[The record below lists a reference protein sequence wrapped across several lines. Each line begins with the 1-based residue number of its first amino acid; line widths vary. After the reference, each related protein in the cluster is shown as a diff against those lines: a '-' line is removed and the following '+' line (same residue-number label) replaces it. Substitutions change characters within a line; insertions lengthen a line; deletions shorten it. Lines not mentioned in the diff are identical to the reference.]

1 MKWIAVL
8 LLFAVPALAQ
18 DADKSLEQAKKLE
31 AKAEKLL
38 DQGKRAEAFEALAK
52 ASELRRKAQGEAK
65 PAAKKPDETE
75 ARTTDKPVAK
85 PKPSPNPKKA
95 DPVEAAHAQLDL
107 ALRKG
112 DLEAARIASER
123 LHAARE
129 AQAKR
134 IVALE
139 RRLRSMEQ
147 QMAEIRQLLAGEKRP
162 K

>member
-18 DADKSLEQAKKLE
+18 DADKNLEQAKKLE

-65 PAAKKPDETE
+65 PAAKKPEQTD
-75 ARTTDKPVAK
+75 AKKADKPVAK

-95 DPVEAAHAQLDL
+95 DPVDVAHAELDA
-107 ALRKG
+107 ALKAG
-112 DLEAARIASER
+112 NLEGARMASEHLR
-123 LHAARE
+123 AARE
-129 AQAKR
+129 GQKKR
-134 IVALE
+134 IAALE
-139 RRLRSMEQ
+139 RRLHSMEQ

>member
-8 LLFAVPALAQ
+8 LLFAVPAYPQ
-18 DADKSLEQAKKLE
+18 DTEKNLEQAEKLE
-31 AKAEKLL
+31 AQAEKLL
-38 DQGKRAEAFEALAK
+38 DAGKRKEAFEALAK
-52 ASELRRKAQGEAK
+52 ASELRRKAKGEAK
-65 PAAKKPDETE
+65 PEAKKPDEPE
-75 ARTTDKPVAK
+75 PGKPVAK

-95 DPVEAAHAQLDL
+95 DPVEVAHAELDA
-107 ALRKG
+107 ALQKG
-112 DLEAARIASER
+112 NLEAARAASGR

-139 RRLRSMEQ
+139 RRLHAMER
-147 QMAEIRQLLAGEKRP
+147 QMVEIRKLIAGGKRP